1 LEEKNHSSKEILKS
15 TGIVGGSKLITIFI
29 TVAQVKI
36 VAILLGPIGVG
47 LVSLF
52 TSAISLIQSLTG
64 LGIGFSAIRDISQA
78 VKTEDPIKVSK
89 SIITLRR
96 WVWISGISGIILVLI
111 FSRQL
116 SVYTFGDD
124 SKILELC
131 LLSSTILFG
140 ALGSGQLAILRGYR
154 KIGTLAKAN
163 IYGAV
168 LGFIV
173 TIPLYFFFGV
183 NGIVP
188 VLIFTSLSNLTL
200 SWWFSHKIKIAPIKV
215 SILESLGNGIG
226 MVKLGLFTVLTG
238 FIASGTL
245 YLVKVFIAD
254 NSGVDAVGYYA
265 VGATLSITYMGILLG
280 AMGTDY
286 FPKLSAV
293 NEENQKLNKLVNEQ
307 SLVTL
312 LLGTPLIIGMY
323 SFLELIITIFYSSKF
338 TGAIPLVQWMLLGV
352 FLRLVSWPKGYVF
365 LAKAKG
371 KIFVFSQS
379 VWNGIYLIIIKIGWP
394 YFSFEIVGIAFAIAY
409 MVGYAINFIFIRRVT
424 SFRYENKV
432 LRILFYMCFLTL
444 FSFSIS
450 KFLENQYIKNTA
462 NGITFILSLIIAYKE
477 LDEIIAV
484 KSLFPK
490 FIKKSKI
497 LSLIKQP

>member
-1 LEEKNHSSKEILKS
+1 MEKNNSSREILKS
-15 TGIVGGSKLITIFI
+15 TGLIGGSKLITII
-29 TVAQVKI
+29 ISIAQIKI
-36 VAILLGPIGVG
+36 VAVLLGPIGVG

-52 TSAISLIQSLTG
+52 TSAISLIESLTG
-64 LGIGFSAIRDISQA
+64 LGIGFSAVRDISQA
-78 VKTEDPIKVSK
+78 VKAEDPIKISK

-96 WVWISGISGIILVLI
+96 WVWISGVSGIILVLI

-116 SVYTFGDD
+116 SIHTFGDD
-124 SKILELC
+124 SRVLELC
-131 LLSSTILFG
+131 LLSATILFG
-140 ALGSGQLAILRGYR
+140 ALGSGQMAILRGYR
-154 KIGTLAKAN
+154 KVGTLAKAN

-173 TIPLYFFFGV
+173 TVPFYFIFGI

-188 VLIFTSLSNLTL
+188 VLIFTSLSNLIL
-200 SWWFSHKIKIAPIKV
+200 SWWFSHRIRIAPVKV

-238 FIASGTL
+238 FMASGTL
-245 YLVKVFIAD
+245 YLVKVIIAD
-254 NSGVDAVGYYA
+254 KAGVDAVGYYA
-265 VGATLSITYMGILLG
+265 VGATLSMTYIGILLG

-293 NEENQKLNKLVNEQ
+293 NEDNQEINKLVNDQ

-323 SFLELIITIFYSSKF
+323 SFLELIITILYSSKF
-338 TGAIPLVQWMLLGV
+338 AGAIPLIQWMLIGA
-352 FLRLVSWPKGYVF
+352 FIRLISWPKGYVF

-371 KIFVFSQS
+371 KVFVFSQS
-379 VWNGIYLIIIKIGWP
+379 IWNVIYLILIIVGWS

-409 MVGYAINFIFIRRVT
+409 MVGYAINFIFIRKVT
-424 SFRYENKV
+424 SFKYENKM
-432 LRILFYMCFLTL
+432 LRILLYMCTLTL
-444 FSFSIS
+444 LSFSVS
-450 KFLENQYIKNTA
+450 RFLENQYFKSLI
-462 NGITFILSLIIAYKE
+462 NGVLLILSLIVAYKE
-477 LDEIIAV
+477 LDKIIAV

-490 FIKKSKI
+490 FIKKSK
-497 LSLIKQP
+497 LLNLIKQPK